1 MGADGGAD
9 GGGEAKEEAVVS
21 PNGRAKVVVTR
32 TSQQPFVMNLSF
44 LEISHLKDLPAKL
57 NIVAPPKESEEKKEE
72 HKASHDKKHEPPRR
86 RRLKCCSVRLS
97 NNHIT
102 SIEGTEGDELSRL
115 STALNEVVVDIGA
128 LRWID
133 LSFNQISRVGDAMAA
148 FPRVTVLYLHANNIS
163 SFSQVKPLGELK
175 DLRSLT
181 LHGNPI
187 EDKKHYRTFVIHMI
201 PTLTHLDFSTITRQD
216 RETAAAW
223 ALTFRKKLSGRNEEE
238 DAMAPGAF

>member
-1 MGADGGAD
+1 M
-9 GGGEAKEEAVVS
+9 GGEEKKDEEAPKSPSKIIVS
-21 PNGRAKVVVTR
+21 R
-32 TSQQPFVMNLSF
+32 TSQHPFVMNLSF

-57 NIVAPPKESEEKKEE
+57 NIVAPPKERDEEKKD
-72 HKASHDKKHEPPRR
+72 DKEKHAHEKHAPRR

-102 SIEGTEGDELSRL
+102 SIEGVEGDEFSRL
-115 STALNEVVVDIGA
+115 STALNEVVVDIQA

-133 LSFNQISRVGDAMAA
+133 MSFNQISKIGDAFKQ
-148 FPRVTVLYLHANNIS
+148 FPNVTVLYLHANTIS
-163 SFSQVKPLGELK
+163 SLSQVKALGELK

-187 EDKKHYRTFVIHMI
+187 EDKKHYRMFVIHTI
-201 PTLTHLDFSTITRQD
+201 PTLTQLDFSTITRQD

-223 ALTFRKKLSGRNEEE
+223 ALTFRKKLNGESTE
-238 DAMAPGAF
+238 DDVAGGAF